1 MEKAGEPFDPLIR
14 AACHFPPSTERL
26 KKMTAC
32 ELKAF
37 HNRTVSITFEDGEV
51 ATAHLSCR
59 SEDCDEVM
67 VDVFGTSHP
76 DRYPQIHTCTYV
88 VYAAEIASV
97 VEIVPLS
104 AEPSRYSLQLVE
116 EPAVEQERPDQPL
129 AA

>member
-1 MEKAGEPFDPLIR
+1 MS
-14 AACHFPPSTERL
+14 PSAVYERL

-32 ELKAF
+32 ELRAF
-37 HNRTVSITFEDGEV
+37 HNKTVSVTFEDGEV
-51 ATAHLSCR
+51 ATAHLSCQ

-104 AEPSRYSLQLVE
+104 AEPSRYSPRFVE
-116 EPAVEQERPDQPL
+116 DPAVEQETPDQPL